1 MCSKC
6 SPAEYGSSLSGQDC
20 RNCLHDVRK
29 YYISVGS
36 CFQLFSIFLN
46 NPNAKKYKKEER
58 CENVN
63 SIAQLCDT
71 SNLTLLEDT

>member
-1 MCSKC
+1 MVVLFRDGMVETVFMMS
-6 SPAEYGSSLSGQDC
+6 E
-20 RNCLHDVRK
+20 N
-29 YYISVGS
+29 II
-36 CFQLFSIFLN
+36 FQSDLVFNYFQFFN

-71 SNLTLLEDT
+71 SNLTLLENT